1 MHAYLHTESIRLN
14 KPQSDSDIRFSF
26 PISHSPQYICCALV
40 NNFICRMQVMIIYY
54 IHWRVFGTTV
64 YDPSRGWRGSP
75 DPLEDRSSRVEVF
88 HATASISE
96 KHCRENGA
104 FG

>member
-1 MHAYLHTESIRLN
+1 
-14 KPQSDSDIRFSF
+14 
-26 PISHSPQYICCALV
+26 
-40 NNFICRMQVMIIYY
+40 MIIYY